1 MAQAVAQDANALVE
15 EQLNRV
21 IGGLEE
27 RLKAD
32 VLAYSGR
39 IAYGSDN
46 IIRNAIEWRKSQK
59 PTKSALAFFLGTE
72 GGYLEVAQRI
82 ANTLRHHYRRVHFY
96 VPDAAMS
103 AGTVLVM
110 SGDSIHM
117 DYYSV
122 LGPIDPQLPK
132 PDGTGYR
139 PAVGYLK
146 KFAELMKKAEKG
158 DLSTAEMAYLC
169 AKFDPAELYDYEHA
183 IKHSVFLLEQWLAK
197 YKFRNW
203 KVTRTKKVKVTLPM
217 KRMRAA
223 EIAEK
228 LNNADEWHSHG
239 HGICMEVLRRRLN
252 LQIEDY
258 GEDAELSELIRNYWS
273 LLIDFMRKLGT
284 RGVIHVKGQHKQIV
298 W

>member
-1 MAQAVAQDANALVE
+1 MADAVAQDANTLVE
-15 EQLNRV
+15 EQLHKA
-21 IGGLEE
+21 ISEIEE
-27 RLKAD
+27 RLKVD

-39 IAYGSDN
+39 IAYGSDD
-46 IIRNAIEWRKSQK
+46 IIRNAVEWRKKQK
-59 PTKSALAFFLGTE
+59 PSKSALAFFLGTE
-72 GGYLEVAQRI
+72 GGYLQVAQRI
-82 ANTLRHHYRRVHFY
+82 ATTLRHHYQRVHFY

-146 KFAELMKKAEKG
+146 KFGDLMEKAAKG
-158 DLSTAEMAYLC
+158 DLNTAEMAYLC
-169 AKFDPAELYDYEHA
+169 AKFDPAELYDYEHS

-203 KVTRTKKVKVTLPM
+203 KVTETRKLKVTPAM
-217 KRMRAA
+217 RRMRAA

-228 LNNADEWHSHG
+228 LNDADEWHSHG
-239 HGICMEVLRRRLN
+239 HGISMEVLRRKLKME
-252 LQIEDY
+252 IEDF
-258 GEDAELSELIRNYWS
+258 GEDAELSVLIRNYWS

-284 RGVIHVKGQHKQIV
+284 RGVIHVRGQHKQIM

>member
-1 MAQAVAQDANALVE
+1 MADALAQDANTLVE
-15 EQLNRV
+15 CQLHKV
-21 IGGLEE
+21 IGDLEE

-39 IAYGSDN
+39 IAYGSDH
-46 IIRNAIEWRKSQK
+46 IIRNAIEWRKTLK
-59 PTKSALAFFLGTE
+59 PTKAALAFFLGTE

-82 ANTLRHHYRRVHFY
+82 ASTLRHHYRRVHFY

-132 PDGTGYR
+132 PDGSGYR

-146 KFAELMKKAEKG
+146 KFAELMEKAQNG
-158 DLSTAEMAYLC
+158 DLNTAEMAYLC
-169 AKFDPAELYDYEHA
+169 SKFDPAELYDYEHS
-183 IKHSVFLLEQWLAK
+183 I
-197 YKFRNW
+197 RRR
-203 KVTRTKKVKVTLPM
+203 KVTMRM
-217 KRMRAA
+217 KRERAA

-228 LNNADEWHSHG
+228 LNNADVWHSHG
-239 HGICMEVLRRRLN
+239 HGISMEVLRRRLK
-252 LQIEDY
+252 LEIEDY
-258 GEDAELSELIRNYWS
+258 GTDAELSGLIRNYWS

-284 RGVIHVKGQHKQIV
+284 RGVIHVKGQYKPIV

>member
-1 MAQAVAQDANALVE
+1 MADALAQDANTLVE
-15 EQLNRV
+15 CQLHKV
-21 IGGLEE
+21 IGDLEE

-39 IAYGSDN
+39 IAYGSDH
-46 IIRNAIEWRKSQK
+46 IIRNAIEWRKTLK
-59 PTKSALAFFLGTE
+59 PTKAALAFFLGTE

-82 ANTLRHHYRRVHFY
+82 ASTLRHHYRRVHFY

-132 PDGTGYR
+132 PDGSGYR

-146 KFAELMKKAEKG
+146 KFAELMEKAQNG
-158 DLSTAEMAYLC
+158 DLNTAEMAYLC
-169 AKFDPAELYDYEHA
+169 SKFDPAELYDYEHS

-203 KVTRTKKVKVTLPM
+203 KNTRTRRRKVTMRM
-217 KRMRAA
+217 KRERAA

-228 LNNADEWHSHG
+228 LNNADVWHSHG
-239 HGICMEVLRRRLN
+239 HGISMEVLRRRLK
-252 LQIEDY
+252 LEIEDY
-258 GEDAELSELIRNYWS
+258 GTDAELSGLIRNYWS

-284 RGVIHVKGQHKQIV
+284 RGVIHVKGQYKPIV

>member
-1 MAQAVAQDANALVE
+1 MANAIASDANTLVE
-15 EQLNRV
+15 CQLNRV
-21 IGGLEE
+21 VGELED

-39 IAYGSDN
+39 IAYGLDTL
-46 IIRNAIEWRKSQK
+46 IRNTVEWRRAQK
-59 PTKSALAFFLGTE
+59 PSRSALAFFLGTE

-82 ANTLRHHYRRVHFY
+82 ATTLRHHYGRVHFY

-132 PDGTGYR
+132 PDGSGYR

-146 KFAELMKKAEKG
+146 KFAELMTKAEQG
-158 DLSTAEMAYLC
+158 NLNTAEMAYLC
-169 AKFDPAELYDYEHA
+169 SKFDPAELYDYEHA
-183 IKHSVFLLEQWLAK
+183 IKHSVFLLEQWLAR

-203 KVTRTKKVKVTLPM
+203 KITKGRKLKVTPSM
-217 KRMRAA
+217 KRQRAA

-239 HGICMEVLRRRLN
+239 HGISMEVLRRRVN
-252 LQIEDY
+252 LEIEDY
-258 GEDAELSELIRNYWS
+258 GEDAQLSNLIRNYWS
-273 LLIDFMRKLGT
+273 LLIDFVRKLGT
-284 RGVIHVKGQHKQIV
+284 RGVIHVKGQHKQII

>member
-1 MAQAVAQDANALVE
+1 MSDILAQDANALVQG
-15 EQLNRV
+15 QLDAALGR
-21 IGGLEE
+21 LED

-39 IAYGSDN
+39 IAYGTDD
-46 IIRNAIEWRKSQK
+46 IIRNAIECRKMQK
-59 PTKSALAFFLGTE
+59 HSKSSLAFFLGTE
-72 GGYLEVAQRI
+72 GGYLQVAQRI
-82 ANTLRHHYRRVHFY
+82 ATALRHHYRRVHFY

-110 SGDSIHM
+110 SGDSINM

-146 KFAELMKKAEKG
+146 KFRDLMEKATKGELT
-158 DLSTAEMAYLC
+158 TAEMAYLC

-203 KVTRTKKVKVTLPM
+203 KVTKTKKLKVTPAM
-217 KRMRAA
+217 RSKRAA

-228 LNNADEWHSHG
+228 LNDADEWHSHG
-239 HGICMEVLRRRLN
+239 HGISMEVLRRKLK
-252 LQIEDY
+252 LEIEDF
-258 GEDAELSELIRNYWS
+258 GKDAELSRLIRNYWS
-273 LLIDFMRKLGT
+273 LMIDFMRKLGT